1 MERDLPLDTDVVDPP
16 QQVLDNVDG
25 VKDDA
30 GAARAAENPAAADP
44 STATDASK
52 PEGALSVVRDVVA
65 ARKEDPAAAPSAT
78 GEEEPVKTGDQAT
91 KEPDDKEYS
100 DVPFNKH
107 PRFIQVIGKLKAAEQ
122 DAGRYRNVQGFLDSN
137 GVTADE
143 AAETLTV
150 AALAKTNPAEAWKRV
165 QPWVQKLLIA
175 AGEVLP
181 DDLQQ
186 QVAEGKLTQE
196 AALQVS
202 RANALVEGVKVQR
215 TFEQQRAE
223 RQQQTDVANA
233 RLNAA
238 ASWESDR
245 RIKDPNFAAKEAAL
259 QREVAYLIHT
269 EGQPKTAEGVTD
281 QLQRAYAAVNKS
293 FKPPVVVQRDTTGR
307 FQPRA
312 ITPVTGGQVAAAE
325 PAKPQT
331 TLEIVRANRAR
342 RAG

>member
-1 MERDLPLDTDVVDPP
+1 MPPDTQVVDPP
-16 QQVLDNVDG
+16 QSDLDNVIDA
-25 VKDDA
+25 KDDA
-30 GAARAAENPAAADP
+30 GAAKAAENPATANP

-52 PEGALSVVRDVVA
+52 PEGALSVVRDVVG
-65 ARKEDPAAAPSAT
+65 ARKEDPAAASSAS
-78 GEEEPVKTGDQAT
+78 GNEEPVKTGDQT
-91 KEPDDKEYS
+91 PKEADNENFS

-107 PRFIQVIGKLKAAEQ
+107 PRFIQVIGKLKAAEA

-186 QVAEGKLTQE
+186 RVQKGELTAD
-196 AALQVS
+196 AAIEVS
-202 RANALVEGVKVQR
+202 RARATVESTKVQKS
-215 TFEQQRAE
+215 FETQQRE
-223 RQQQTDVANA
+223 RQQTQSVATA
-233 RLNAA
+233 RLDAA
-238 ASWESDR
+238 ANWESDR

-293 FKPPVVVQRDTTGR
+293 FKPPVVVARQTNGQ

-312 ITPVTGGQVAAAE
+312 ITPVTGGQVAAAV
-325 PAKPQT
+325 PAQPES
-331 TLEIVRANRAR
+331 TLGQIRALRAQR